1 MIDLL
6 RKSLGAQPQPS
17 LKRLAASE
25 FLQHLILQS
34 LYRHGAFKQLVFTGG
49 TALRLLYHTG
59 RYSEDLDFSLVEPG
73 GFKFH
78 TLLDKIRHDLTLQQ
92 LEVTVYLKEEKA
104 VAKADLRFPGLL
116 KRLNLSPL
124 KEEKLTVKLEV
135 DKHPPKGGKKEIALV
150 ISPVS
155 YTVAVF
161 DLASLF
167 ATKLHA
173 LFFRRYVKGRDYFD
187 LVWFLGKRVI
197 PNFNL
202 LNNAIRQTEGKGHE
216 VTEEQFKEK
225 LLEHLES
232 VDFKKMR
239 TEMDRF
245 VLNREESKPLSLEA
259 VKSLL
264 RNYR

>member
-6 RKSLGAQPQPS
+6 RKSLETQPQPH

-59 RYSEDLDFSLVEPG
+59 RYSEDLDFSLVEPK
-73 GFKFH
+73 GFEFRA
-78 TLLDKIRHDLTLQQ
+78 LLNKVRHDLTLQQ
-92 LEVTVYLKEEKA
+92 LEVTVHPKEEKT

-116 KRLNLSPL
+116 QVLNLSPL

-150 ISPVS
+150 ATPVS

-161 DLASLF
+161 DLPSLF

-187 LVWFLGKRVI
+187 LVWFLGRGVI

-216 VTEEQFKEK
+216 VTEEQFKET
-225 LLEHLES
+225 LLRHLES
-232 VDFKKMR
+232 VDFKKVLS
-239 TEMDRF
+239 EMERF
-245 VLNREESKPLSLEA
+245 LLNREELRLLSRES

-264 RNYR
+264 RNYQ